1 MWTLEQSYVSCSLL
15 YSGLNRSKKARA
27 QNKIQIKL
35 TSAGDAWVNKRYLL
49 PEESQSRV
57 KGQKWAAGY
66 KKHLAKKLPSSSS
79 SRVCVKLQE
88 PAFELVLHVFGFR
101 QLVVG
106 QDSVD
111 FVPDGRSLERR
122 ASLVQVLRLG
132 AEGDELRALR
142 DEAAF
147 DPLPKVSKSPRIS
160 GLELDFQILD
170 AQYHEKSPYI
180 KSRWLKSTGWVALT
194 ARRITLTFDKVLR
207 LSLVRSKQDISYL
220 FFSSTFLLGL
230 FLWSG
235 FSTLHPA
242 AQGLNPGPATKSE
255 NGYYLSWS

>member
-88 PAFELVLHVFGFR
+88 SAFELVLHVFGFR

-111 FVPDGRSLERR
+111 FVPNGRSLERW

-160 GLELDFQILD
+160 GLELDFHILD
-170 AQYHEKSPYI
+170 AQCHEKSPYI
-180 KSRWLKSTGWVALT
+180 KSRWL
-194 ARRITLTFDKVLR
+194 
-207 LSLVRSKQDISYL
+207 
-220 FFSSTFLLGL
+220 
-230 FLWSG
+230 
-235 FSTLHPA
+235 
-242 AQGLNPGPATKSE
+242 
-255 NGYYLSWS
+255 